1 MSHTILLI
9 DFENV
14 RNVEVASIPSDWR
27 VFIFV
32 GRSQHSIPFEITR
45 DAQQLG
51 DRLRWIKIEGDG
63 RNNLDFHLAL
73 YLGRLSEKHHD
84 AEFLILSKDKGFD
97 PLIKHVIGQGVGC
110 KRIEL
115 LPHVPTAGKSDADP
129 HFDKA
134 FKVLSGIAK
143 NSRPRKHKT
152 LVAQVASSF
161 QKKEPAEEIERIVDL
176 LFKKKLVSEAN
187 KTLTYNF

>member
-1 MSHTILLI
+1 MI

-14 RNVEVASIPSDWR
+14 RNVDVASIPSDWR

-73 YLGRLSEKHHD
+73 YLGQFSEKHHD
-84 AEFLILSKDKGFD
+84 SEFLILSKDKGFD
-97 PLIKHVIGQGVGC
+97 PLIKHVVGLGVCC
-110 KRIEL
+110 KRIES
-115 LPHVPTAGKSDADP
+115 LPHHPTIRKSDADP
-129 HFDKA
+129 HFEKA

-143 NSRPRKHKT
+143 NSRPRKRKT
-152 LVAQVASSF
+152 LVAQVASFF
-161 QKKEPAEEIERIVDL
+161 QKKESADEIERIVDL
-176 LFKKKLVSEAN
+176 LFTRKLISQVGDA
-187 KTLTYNF
+187 LIYDF